1 METIFAQVLGVHIEE
16 ENASVLIDL
25 AGELLNVLPSDW
37 ELGTVESEV
46 GKFLVSKFIFTS
58 ILRDCDIFY
67 VFSMF
72 DQEC

>member
-46 GKFLVSKFIFTS
+46 GKFLASKFIFSS
-58 ILRDCDIFY
+58 ILRD
-67 VFSMF
+67 
-72 DQEC
+72 